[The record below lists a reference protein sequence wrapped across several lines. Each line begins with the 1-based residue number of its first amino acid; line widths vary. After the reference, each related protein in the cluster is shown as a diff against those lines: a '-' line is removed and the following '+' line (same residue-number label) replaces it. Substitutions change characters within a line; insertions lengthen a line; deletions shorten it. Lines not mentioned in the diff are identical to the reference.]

1 MGGGCVSGGGTG
13 QRRVPVGEQVCRG
26 RIPRGGPYVWSKVG
40 SHGVRR
46 AGRQGVRGPGGHWR
60 VCSVELMTDRRYKAT
75 LRLVFPRDFG
85 GDGVGWGRVDRWQG
99 GQF

>member
-1 MGGGCVSGGGTG
+1 M
-13 QRRVPVGEQVCRG
+13 
-26 RIPRGGPYVWSKVG
+26 
-40 SHGVRR
+40 
-46 AGRQGVRGPGGHWR
+46 
-60 VCSVELMTDRRYKAT
+60 ELMTDRRYKAT